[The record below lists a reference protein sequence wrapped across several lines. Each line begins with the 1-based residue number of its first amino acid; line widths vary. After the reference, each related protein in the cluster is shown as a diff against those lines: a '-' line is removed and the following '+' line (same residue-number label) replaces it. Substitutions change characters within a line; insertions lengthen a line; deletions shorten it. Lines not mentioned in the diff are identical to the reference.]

1 MLIPIN
7 LNTFKK
13 SFLGGDGN
21 FDVTTD
27 GDVWKS
33 LYESG
38 KPFSKDVDKLAEMN
52 FNIGKTKPFIIGDR
66 NKITLNVGFS
76 SQVAGLIDLI
86 WAAEESD
93 LIKKYQLELFLTAD
107 KLYLALTF
115 NAKADGTV
123 EGKLPVGALSASF
136 GIGAGGYVSYKRLVP
151 YEKTKTVKAIISD
164 LFAETRLPQ
173 KVNQTDEIPREGE
186 VIVLEY
192 GGYLNLSA
200 GLTWGYS
207 LTGTRSF
214 DVKDLQLAANYALKL
229 IAEAKIGYK
238 LAGDFSVE
246 VRRGTMDNWARF
258 VVRKKRRSEF
268 DFAADFGFTGDFTLG
283 GLPTSADD
291 FLAAVFGTKAKTFL
305 DYFAKA
311 EKYSSLDELEKA
323 VGKLANDYL
332 QKLSDD
338 LIGKALSN
346 GTLKEFLAAIEKTV
360 AYYNSIE
367 DKIVNL
373 YEDYL
378 DRIPQL
384 EKTLDDILKL
394 KKFEN
399 LSKLTD
405 AQTWEII
412 RKLSGE
418 KFYELLLNQT
428 AFGDFLAY
436 VKRTKD
442 FLNNGASAE
451 IRKIIA
457 DLKKEFPLDELFTEL
472 GKYDTPDKLKALA
485 DEKLKGLVEKLLG
498 KAFDQ
503 LGNFKDASQQ
513 INDTLKQITAF
524 KNKWYDKLT
533 EAAKQSF
540 KFNLNYAYTK
550 AAESDALIDV
560 EINLSDT
567 AGQTLANSAAVGD
580 FAKILNNYDPA
591 VVRVNPNSIF
601 TKNLTKSAHLQINVL
616 GWGFE
621 RMVELIQKIDHA
633 IQTEPNGLMHVF
645 TVDTQIKQLA
655 DSKKKD
661 KVLEEVKSNFL
672 FRAIGATFQPNGT
685 GAPID
690 KKTNEYVIATLN
702 KMAVSYQ
709 LAHHDTHTKPGEL
722 RLYLDLAEYLGLIPS
737 RDQFIG
743 ELQSQFPDGFGDV
756 NVEYVIRYDDQ
767 TVRNAFTLS
776 GEELKDYA
784 RQTVRKLMSARYT
797 GMREKNWLPR
807 VGFAYGSQNLADIYY
822 KEGFTAVLAKAQ
834 AVTLPAWFTRGVQL
848 PPVPLTKEN
857 RQLIVTLYNIERSY
871 VERLNKLDQLIDKS
885 LKDKISIPVD
895 ELAKA
900 SRDFIGMADD
910 LDEFGRANS
919 FFLAFDKLTQ
929 TGSNDKWRRESV
941 MILTVK
947 SAAGETVTKYLM
959 A

>member
-7 LNTFKK
+7 KNTFKK
-13 SFLGGDGN
+13 AFLDGDGN
-21 FDVTTD
+21 IEVVTD
-27 GDVWKS
+27 QDVWKA
-33 LYESG
+33 LYENG
-38 KPFSKDVDKLAEMN
+38 KSFSKDVDKLAEMK
-52 FNIGKTKPFIIGDR
+52 FSIGTSKDLKFGDK
-66 NKITLNVGFS
+66 NKLALKVGFS

-86 WAAEESD
+86 WTGDESD
-93 LIKKYQLELFLTAD
+93 LIKKYQLEPFLTAD

-115 NAKADGTV
+115 NAKADGKI
-123 EGKLPVGALSASF
+123 EGKLPTGALSANF
-136 GIGAGGYVSYKRLVP
+136 GIGAGGYVGYKRLMP
-151 YEKTKTVKAIISD
+151 YPKTESVRFIIDD
-164 LFAETRLPQ
+164 LFAKTRLPQ
-173 KVNQTDEIPREGE
+173 MVNNVNEIPREGE

-192 GGYLNLSA
+192 GGYLKLSA
-200 GLTWGYS
+200 RLTWGYS

-214 DVKDLQLAANYALKL
+214 DVKDLQLAADYALKL
-229 IAEAKIGYK
+229 TAEAKIGYN

-246 VRRGTMDNWARF
+246 VRRGNLENWVRF

-268 DFAADFGFTGDFTLG
+268 DFAADFGFTGDFELG
-283 GLPTSADD
+283 GLPASADD
-291 FLAAVFGTKAKTFL
+291 FIAALFGTKAKTFL

-323 VGKLANDYL
+323 IGKLAGDYL

-338 LIGKALSN
+338 LIGKVLSN
-346 GTLKEFLAAIEKTV
+346 GTLKEFLAAIEKAV
-360 AYYNSIE
+360 AYYNTIE
-367 DKIVNL
+367 DKIINL

-378 DRIPQL
+378 GKIPQL
-384 EKTLDDILKL
+384 EKTLDDILNL

-405 AQTWEII
+405 AETWEII

-418 KFYELLLNQT
+418 KFYELLLDQT

-436 VKRTKD
+436 VQKTKD
-442 FLNNGASAE
+442 FLNDGASAE

-457 DLKKEFPLDELFTEL
+457 DLKKEFPLNELFTEL
-472 GKYDTPDKLKALA
+472 EKYDTPEKLKALA

-498 KAFDQ
+498 QAFDE
-503 LGNFKDASQQ
+503 LGNFKDASKQ
-513 INDTLKQITAF
+513 INDTLKQITDF
-524 KNKWYDKLT
+524 KNKWYGKLT

-540 KFNLNYAYTK
+540 KFNLNYAYTQ
-550 AAESDALIDV
+550 ASESDALIDV
-560 EINLSDT
+560 EINLSEA
-567 AGQTLANSAAVGD
+567 AGRTLADSAAVGD
-580 FAKILNNYDPA
+580 FTKILNNYDPA
-591 VVRVNPNSIF
+591 VTRVNPNSIF
-601 TKNLTKSAHLQINVL
+601 TKKLTKAAHLQINVL

-621 RMVELIQKIDHA
+621 RMVELIQKVDHS

-645 TVDTQIKQLA
+645 TIDTQIKQLA
-655 DSKKKD
+655 DTKKKG
-661 KVLEEVKSNFL
+661 KLLEEVKSNFL
-672 FRAIGATFQPNGT
+672 FRAIGATFQPTGT

-709 LAHHDTHTKPGEL
+709 LAHHDTDTKPGEL

-737 RDQFIG
+737 RDLFIS
-743 ELQSQFPDGFGDV
+743 ELQKHFPDGFGDV
-756 NVEYVIRYDDQ
+756 NVEYVVRYDDQ

-784 RQTVRKLMSARYT
+784 RQTVRKLMSAKYT
-797 GMREKNWLPR
+797 GMRNIDWSGR
-807 VGFAYGSQNLADIYY
+807 IGFAYLNQRFADIYFNQ
-822 KEGFTAVLAKAQ
+822 GFTAFRAIAKSI
-834 AVTLPAWFTRGVQL
+834 TLPPWFTGGS
-848 PPVPLTKEN
+848 VPFEVALSDAN
-857 RQLIVTLYNIERSY
+857 RSVIMKMFDIEKNY
-871 VERLNKLDQLIDKS
+871 VNRFDKLDQLIDKS
-885 LKDKISIPVD
+885 LTDKIPVSLD

-900 SRDFIGMADD
+900 SRDFVGMADD

-929 TGSNDKWRRESV
+929 TGSSDKWRRESA
-941 MILTVK
+941 MILTIK
-947 SAAGETVTKYLM
+947 SVAGETVTKYLM